1 MVIAKALAAR
11 GIPYVHIEYEGEGH
25 GFRQAVN
32 VIRSLETE
40 LAFYGYV
47 FGFTPAGDIS
57 DVDLGPGIPDGTND
71 G

>member
-1 MVIAKALAAR
+1 MVIAEALAER

-25 GFRQAVN
+25 GFRQAEN

-47 FGFTPAGDIS
+47 FGFVPAGDLS
-57 DVDLGPGIPDGTND
+57 EVDLGPGIPRGASDG
-71 G
+71 